1 MSHDIGKIAAFFETE
16 AKLQPRMPKIMNFM
30 PIVSLAS
37 VGMGMGMLAS
47 LAWAFLPSIAWEW
60 AALASPAWAWAC

>member
-1 MSHDIGKIAAFFETE
+1 
-16 AKLQPRMPKIMNFM
+16 MNFM

>member
-37 VGMGMGMLAS
+37 VGMGMLAS

>member
-37 VGMGMGMLAS
+37 VGMGMLAS

-60 AALASPAWAWAC
+60 AALALPAWAWAC

>member
-37 VGMGMGMLAS
+37 VGMGMLAS
-47 LAWAFLPSIAWEW
+47 LAWAFLASIAWAW
-60 AALASPAWAWAC
+60 AALASPAWAC